1 VSLTS
6 VNGVYLGLLDEVG
19 VNITTMVFGEF
30 ILLSQINKKFSH
42 VGVWTKTC
50 IFWKDDFESSSS

>member
-50 IFWKDDFESSSS
+50 IFWKDDF